1 MPANVTESDS
11 RSWTPKAE
19 RDPQQVDGQQVS
31 EAASPVD
38 RSPMLDASMATSPGT
53 EDEEP
58 LSIKMPGRYRFRRFS
73 MPTRPASF
81 AANETFSSYFE
92 ALHDHLPLSM
102 TYTLGNLRDAL
113 LGYLSEAESA
123 VRDGLAGD
131 RETVMASETPPSD
144 ERDTTART
152 ATQAGITGLGLRRRG
167 AALQRRLSG
176 GIQAPAFPSSE
187 ALLAHLASIREDVA
201 ASLPEMPSISSISS
215 LSTPSLPIPSMTAF
229 LQTLPNRLHYLQ
241 EHLPAT
247 GQPDKERVARLV
259 RSLLPSEDWAGW
271 EKLGWDAGDDESD
284 TGIVPNS
291 EEEEPEYLFPNKTP
305 RAAMNRMQSYA
316 ARSRSKSASY
326 TAAALRQSRSLQ
338 ELRTAT
344 SADLLRLDSE
354 KGSVVLGDTDIE
366 DLGSEQLDEE
376 EMLLLQEQLQVSAQ
390 VGPTAQEVLA
400 KSQHGKILIKYDD
413 LPPWM
418 QNNEFI
424 VTGYR

>member
-1 MPANVTESDS
+1 
-11 RSWTPKAE
+11 
-19 RDPQQVDGQQVS
+19 
-31 EAASPVD
+31 
-38 RSPMLDASMATSPGT
+38 
-53 EDEEP
+53 
-58 LSIKMPGRYRFRRFS
+58 
-73 MPTRPASF
+73 
-81 AANETFSSYFE
+81 
-92 ALHDHLPLSM
+92 
-102 TYTLGNLRDAL
+102 
-113 LGYLSEAESA
+113 
-123 VRDGLAGD
+123 
-131 RETVMASETPPSD
+131 
-144 ERDTTART
+144 
-152 ATQAGITGLGLRRRG
+152 
-167 AALQRRLSG
+167 
-176 GIQAPAFPSSE
+176 
-187 ALLAHLASIREDVA
+187 
-201 ASLPEMPSISSISS
+201 
-215 LSTPSLPIPSMTAF
+215 MTAF

-354 KGSVVLGDTDIE
+354 KGSVVLGDTEIE